1 MNQLHNYEKFNI
13 LFEKTKEIHWRK
25 NILNYTWRNIHWF
38 KLASWS
44 SQDYFYWTFM
54 IFIMLLRSR
63 MQQNVNFRYGTI
75 HTLKLWFI
83 SISTHSYVC
92 TYIIYIY
99 IYKTNKQNE
108 SDTLRH
114 FNLNIKIFNT
124 RMEQNIVITSILK
137 YI

>member
-75 HTLKLWFI
+75 HTLKL
-83 SISTHSYVC
+83 
-92 TYIIYIY
+92 
-99 IYKTNKQNE
+99 
-108 SDTLRH
+108 
-114 FNLNIKIFNT
+114 
-124 RMEQNIVITSILK
+124 
-137 YI
+137 